1 MTVTVI
7 SRWESTDYK
16 AGRRE
21 GKEEG
26 RSRPLPGSPGLSRQP
41 CPGIGSAGGGPRR
54 EPGGDNGQEECS
66 LAVHSV
72 PDRAQEEDLEMNGR
86 PCWSPWALCAIVKG
100 FVPFS

>member
-26 RSRPLPGSPGLSRQP
+26 RSRPLRSRALS
-41 CPGIGSAGGGPRR
+41 SALPWHWLSWGGPRR

-72 PDRAQEEDLEMNGR
+72 PGRAQEEELEMNGR